1 MEETTLL
8 RDLTIIFGAAVIVS
22 YAFRAAHLSTITG
35 FLVAG
40 ALIGPSGFGLIAS
53 NDEIRQMEEIGIILL
68 LFSIGVEFSS
78 DKIRNTMW
86 VALAG
91 GLGQVVLTGT
101 IVGLVAFWLGAEPG
115 AAILLGMVAALSST
129 VIGLRMLH
137 ERGQT
142 LSPNGGVS
150 LAILIFQDMT
160 VLPMMLFLPF
170 VTGQT
175 PAGPAALLQTLAVST
190 GAVLLILVV
199 GRGLVPRLIAKTV
212 ESRSRDLFILSVILA
227 VSGIAWIS
235 TRFGISAG
243 LGAFIAGLAI
253 SESEYS
259 HQVLSDILPFRETF
273 NSLFFVSIGMLLDP
287 VFIFQNAIVIG
298 GAAVL
303 IILLKTTLTTGVIRL
318 LGFPWRIALAVGLL
332 LAQVGEFSIVLLR
345 TAQDGALGA
354 ALEQA
359 VLATI
364 LVTMVL
370 TPLSVRLGEWLRPVM
385 ALPAA
390 GEPVPLLSDHTLI
403 VGYGLNGR
411 NVASLLEASG
421 FPYAVL
427 EMNPQTVASGR
438 KGGVPIYYGDA
449 VSESVLEW
457 VGAGRANAIVFAISD
472 PAATRGAVASARR
485 LNSSA
490 HIFART
496 RYVSEIEPLYAA
508 GATMVITEEFETS
521 LTIIRRL
528 MNRLGVHPSKI
539 DRTVLEIRQQH
550 YGALRGSPPPVIETD
565 AAVRLFETR
574 AGSVSNEISIGELQV
589 RSKSG
594 ATIVA
599 VERDGKV
606 TTNPRPDFV
615 LRDGDRIHL
624 IGSEQEVGAAI
635 ALI

>member
-22 YAFRAAHLSTITG
+22 YAFRVAHLSTITG

-91 GLGQVVLTGT
+91 GLSQVVLTGT

-142 LSPNGGVS
+142 LSPKGSVS
-150 LAILIFQDMT
+150 LAILIFQDMA

-170 VTGQT
+170 VTGQI

-199 GRGLVPRLIAKTV
+199 SKGLVPRLIAKTV

-227 VSGIAWIS
+227 VVGIAWVS
-235 TRFGISAG
+235 TRFGIGAG

-287 VFIFQNAIVIG
+287 VFIFRNAIVIV

-345 TAQDGALGA
+345 TAQGDALGA

-370 TPLSVRLGEWLRPVM
+370 TPLSVRLGEWLRPAM
-385 ALPAA
+385 ALPAT
-390 GEPVPLLSDHTLI
+390 GEPVALSDHTLI

-427 EMNPQTVASGR
+427 EMNPQTVAGGR
-438 KGGVPIYYGDA
+438 REGVPIYYGDA

-472 PAATRGAVASARR
+472 PAATRGAVAAARR
-485 LNSSA
+485 LNASA

-539 DRTVLEIRQQH
+539 DRAVIEIRQQH

-599 VERDGKV
+599 VERDGGV
-606 TTNPRPDFV
+606 TTNPQPDFV
-615 LRDGDRIHL
+615 LREGDRIHL
-624 IGSEQEVGAAI
+624 IGSEQEVGAAM

>member
-1 MEETTLL
+1 MEGTTLL

-91 GLGQVVLTGT
+91 GLGQVGLTGT
-101 IVGLVAFWLGAEPG
+101 IVGLVAFGLGAEPG

-142 LSPNGGVS
+142 LSPKGSVS
-150 LAILIFQDMT
+150 LAILIFQDMA

-170 VTGQT
+170 VTGQI
-175 PAGPAALLQTLAVST
+175 PAGPAALLRTLAVST

-199 GRGLVPRLIAKTV
+199 SKGLVPRLIAKTV
-212 ESRSRDLFILSVILA
+212 ESKSRDLFILSVILA
-227 VSGIAWIS
+227 VAGIAWIS

-287 VFIFQNAIVIG
+287 AFIFRNAIVIG
-298 GAAVL
+298 GAAVF

-318 LGFPWRIALAVGLL
+318 LGYPWRIALAVGLL

-345 TAQDGALGA
+345 TAQGDVLGA
-354 ALEQA
+354 TLEQA

-370 TPLSVRLGEWLRPVM
+370 TPLSVRLGERLRPAM
-385 ALPAA
+385 ALPAT
-390 GEPVPLLSDHTLI
+390 GEPVALSDHTLI

-427 EMNPQTVASGR
+427 EMNPQTVAGGR
-438 KGGVPIYYGDA
+438 RGGVPIYYGDA

-472 PAATRGAVASARR
+472 PAATRGAVAAARR
-485 LNSSA
+485 LNASA

-539 DRTVLEIRQQH
+539 DRAVIEIRQQH

-574 AGSVSNEISIGELQV
+574 AGSVSNEISIGELQI

-599 VERDGKV
+599 VERDGGV
-606 TTNPRPDFV
+606 TTNPQPDFV
-615 LRDGDRIHL
+615 LREGDRIRL